1 MPPPPAQTSATSE
14 RHLTCRGLGFT
25 SRTSYFTGRCSR
37 PRTRHSN
44 DDFGSLW
51 STIFRELTEGDEA
64 SELAPVPDGPE
75 DVRYALQRLD
85 ASTLVV
91 IDELDR
97 LEDNDALSLLADTI
111 KALSEHSVAV
121 TLVLVGVADSVDEL
135 IGDHL
140 SIERALTQ
148 VHMPRMSIGE
158 LEEIV
163 DKGLAKVALS
173 IIRQAKRRIAR
184 LSEGLPHYTHLLSL
198 HASQRAIADGRT
210 EIREIDVDRAIG
222 LAAQKAQQSIRTAF
236 EKATRSPRNGTLFAE
251 ALLACA
257 LAPKGPLGHFTAGA
271 VREPMAS
278 IVGSPVEISKFNRHL
293 NAFSGDERGQVLER
307 SGEPRRWFYRFRNP
321 LLQPFVILNGLA
333 TGKVEERLVKD
344 LQEST
349 ATVPSTDPDQLFL
362 P

>member
-135 IGDHL
+135 IGDYL

-236 EKATRSPRNGTLFAE
+236 EKATRSPRSGTLFAE

-271 VREPMAS
+271 VREPMAR

-349 ATVPSTDPDQLFL
+349 ATVPSTDLDQLFL